1 MAIAKGSRTNNC
13 SDMVRRPLCLAM
25 SQPCAPV
32 DSFRRRLLSHVLL
45 ALWDPLRMEVISRL
59 ASQYQAS
66 PEYIQGGKKLVSRGK
81 DKMENPDEE
90 SSKAKLSLGRP
101 RDLSEEALR
110 EMASKLF
117 AKLKSSTSATPQKQ
131 DTKDDSSALTEGER
145 QGTDKPQAADL
156 TQQKPS
162 PSTPSQ
168 QGSAPSTE
176 QE

>member
-1 MAIAKGSRTNNC
+1 
-13 SDMVRRPLCLAM
+13 
-25 SQPCAPV
+25 
-32 DSFRRRLLSHVLL
+32 
-45 ALWDPLRMEVISRL
+45 MEH
-59 ASQYQAS
+59 
-66 PEYIQGGKKLVSRGK
+66 
-81 DKMENPDEE
+81 PDEE

-117 AKLKSSTSATPQKQ
+117 AKLKSSTSATPHKQ
-131 DTKDDSSALTEGER
+131 DTKDDSSALTEGVRQTEEVR
-145 QGTDKPQAADL
+145 QGADDPQAVDL

-162 PSTPSQ
+162 PAAPSQ